1 MPYKKLERPTE
12 TKSKVLHVRRY
23 FTALVEKILA
33 ILIPISV
40 FLVPV
45 TYSRVFIWLALS
57 GLIVLLLLTL
67 VIVLRQKIEMRF
79 SGLLALL
86 FVLGVVVVGA
96 FATSNTSLSL
106 GITSLTSQVTM
117 PVFVLGVLWIG
128 IILFFRS
135 ETRFLK
141 SIVISHFLGSTLLTL
156 YILYIAFFN
165 GGYSA
170 LTWVTSGSWLLV
182 FVATIF
188 AMLSFAMLQKKAAK
202 IIWTI
207 SIILHLVVLFI
218 WDTHFFWILLL
229 FGISALLVY
238 QIIYSKKLWQKNFV
252 YPLQIW
258 IIVFLLLV
266 IPVKTFSGT
275 NIPQEQAIPYS
286 SVQQIFKDKDT
297 TQKVLGTGAGT
308 ASFEISRSSISFV
321 NVDEINKR
329 YITEMLVIKP
339 AIGQIILE
347 LGWLGSFVLLLV
359 LIIFIVK
366 GILFLRKH
374 RSSLKEINTPRH
386 PEAEYSRPQDDGV
399 GHSHRS
405 DSTISEAVY
414 LGTITYLSA
423 LLVIIG
429 LFFSGWG
436 FASFWILLLLLGL
449 SLGFWQTAEQTE
461 ADASKLVKTYSFAK
475 SGILQRMAQIIVAI
489 LGIGYI
495 VVLIFGIRV
504 IGAEK
509 AVANALQ
516 ETNILE
522 QARQWDKAASRNPW
536 NQRYATQSA
545 GMEIRRI
552 SEGSSFDE
560 QKMVLGEVVKKL
572 QNFSVSSQDPI
583 VHWLSA
589 LAYIDLEQFAEGSA
603 QLARESYLRAI
614 ELWPKNTALAS
625 ALSEFY
631 RDYLDSL
638 VSGEVSAQNL
648 RLEVMDHL
656 RAALALEPEYL
667 PARLELGL
675 VLEEE
680 EDLDAAL
687 AELEPWE
694 DVNPQFKYHVA
705 RLYFNKSEFATA
717 AEKFGSVVKSV
728 PNHSNARYSLGISYF
743 RLEQYDNSLVEFE
756 EVLRLN
762 PGSEDVEAKIRQVRE
777 KMGEGE

>member
-1 MPYKKLERPTE
+1 
-12 TKSKVLHVRRY
+12 
-23 FTALVEKILA
+23 
-33 ILIPISV
+33 
-40 FLVPV
+40 
-45 TYSRVFIWLALS
+45 
-57 GLIVLLLLTL
+57 
-67 VIVLRQKIEMRF
+67 
-79 SGLLALL
+79 
-86 FVLGVVVVGA
+86 
-96 FATSNTSLSL
+96 
-106 GITSLTSQVTM
+106 
-117 PVFVLGVLWIG
+117 
-128 IILFFRS
+128 
-135 ETRFLK
+135 
-141 SIVISHFLGSTLLTL
+141 
-156 YILYIAFFN
+156 
-165 GGYSA
+165 
-170 LTWVTSGSWLLV
+170 
-182 FVATIF
+182 
-188 AMLSFAMLQKKAAK
+188 
-202 IIWTI
+202 
-207 SIILHLVVLFI
+207 
-218 WDTHFFWILLL
+218 
-229 FGISALLVY
+229 
-238 QIIYSKKLWQKNFV
+238 
-252 YPLQIW
+252 
-258 IIVFLLLV
+258 
-266 IPVKTFSGT
+266 
-275 NIPQEQAIPYS
+275 
-286 SVQQIFKDKDT
+286 
-297 TQKVLGTGAGT
+297 
-308 ASFEISRSSISFV
+308 
-321 NVDEINKR
+321 
-329 YITEMLVIKP
+329 
-339 AIGQIILE
+339 
-347 LGWLGSFVLLLV
+347 
-359 LIIFIVK
+359 
-366 GILFLRKH
+366 
-374 RSSLKEINTPRH
+374 
-386 PEAEYSRPQDDGV
+386 GV

-552 SEGSSFDE
+552 SEGSSLDE
-560 QKMVLGEVVKKL
+560 QKMVLGEVAKKL

-589 LAYIDLEQFAEGSA
+589 LVYIDLEQFAEGSA

-694 DVNPQFKYHVA
+694 DVNPQFKY
-705 RLYFNKSEFATA
+705 
-717 AEKFGSVVKSV
+717 
-728 PNHSNARYSLGISYF
+728 
-743 RLEQYDNSLVEFE
+743 
-756 EVLRLN
+756 
-762 PGSEDVEAKIRQVRE
+762 
-777 KMGEGE
+777 